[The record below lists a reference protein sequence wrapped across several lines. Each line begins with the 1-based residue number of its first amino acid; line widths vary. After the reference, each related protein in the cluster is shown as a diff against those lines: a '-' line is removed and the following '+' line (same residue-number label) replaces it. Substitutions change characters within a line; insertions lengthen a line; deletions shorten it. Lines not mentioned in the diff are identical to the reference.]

1 MSFAVAQYQ
10 TSRIETSS
18 PVQVVVALY
27 DGALRFL
34 RTGAVALENDDMAAK
49 GVALSKAHAIVTELM
64 VTLDHERAPELSGQL
79 EALYAFVLE
88 RIATANA
95 ERDVEKID
103 EAVRALLPLRDAW
116 AQLARAGRP

>member
-34 RTGAVALENDDMAAK
+34 KTGAVALEGGDFAAK
-49 GVALSKAHAIVTELM
+49 GVALSKAHAIVTELL
-64 VTLDHERAPELSGQL
+64 VTLDHEGAPDLSGQL
-79 EALYAFVLE
+79 EAIYSFALD
-88 RIATANA
+88 RIVRANSDCDATLI
-95 ERDVEKID
+95 E
-103 EAVRALLPLRDAW
+103 EAIRALLPLRDAW
-116 AQLARAGRP
+116 AQLARMGRR

>member
-34 RTGAVALENDDMAAK
+34 RTGAVALEGGDLGAK
-49 GVALSKAHAIVTELM
+49 GVALSKAHAIITELL
-64 VTLDHERAPELSGQL
+64 VTLDHEGAPDLSGQL
-79 EALYAFVLE
+79 EAIYSFVLD
-88 RIATANA
+88 RIVKANS
-95 ERDVEKID
+95 ECDVVMIE

-116 AQLARAGRP
+116 VQLARAGRR

>member
-10 TSRIETSS
+10 SSRMETSS

-34 RTGAVALENDDMAAK
+34 RTAAMALDADDLPGK
-49 GVALSKAHAIVTELM
+49 GEALNRAHAIVTELL

-79 EALYAFVLE
+79 EALYSFVLDRIVRANTDCDVE
-88 RIATANA
+88 RIDDAM
-95 ERDVEKID
+95 
-103 EAVRALLPLRDAW
+103 RALLPLRDAW